1 MNQKITIPV
10 AASLDT
16 SSVEQ
21 AVNAM
26 GQRIAQANRVQ
37 YQPVTA
43 KSVDDVKRLN
53 AALNEVLKTQTG
65 LRKRVQDTG
74 QSTTPFT
81 EWDWARMYPHAASR
95 GAAMQNIF
103 ERVVGHG
110 AFTPLPTSP
119 QQPNVPLGQNKP
131 NGQGGMGGAAA
142 GVAQAGLRAA
152 GPAGGVAANAIGT
165 GMSAGFGAGLMGLVG
180 GMAALGI
187 SKAVGAVVES
197 VGQAERNNVE
207 YDKLKRILGDV
218 GVSFGVLKGVVTASA
233 DNLKITY
240 EEAGRLSTQFAKLAN
255 LSGDQYKSLNEELDT
270 GVGLSRSLGL
280 DPAAGVGLLGQMRGL
295 GITTNS
301 QDSRRFALLIGET
314 IGKSN
319 AFAKAEGVFE
329 AIGGYASS
337 QTRSSM
343 GAANVAGYAGMY
355 AGMVGSGI
363 PGLDPTGAAGLLNKI
378 NATLAAGGAK
388 GEASQFFSGIVG
400 HRMGLSPFQTQV
412 LREGGAFAT
421 NNEAFGRDSAYAR
434 FMGDVGPKGS
444 TTFLQGSI
452 DELRRQYG
460 GDKEYLAMATADHLG
475 VNGRQAMAL
484 LSIEPSQMGEMQD
497 YAGDLTKISGSGI
510 TNLSKALYGSSDER
524 RALANNYLSRRG
536 AEAISEDDRKKL
548 EAASGSDEALKQ
560 ALASMAAKYD
570 QERTTGSDIRDSK
583 NALDNI
589 KTNLA
594 DKLVPIAL
602 EMRHG
607 IMHMAGNGKKSP
619 QEIMK
624 EVLELESKDRTNTIK
639 GQFGAKS
646 DPLIERLE
654 HLQNKERS
662 LDPVA
667 LNHTYRDKPEVL
679 DQKLKE
685 RADVQREIIEIE
697 GKLKKLSEDKA
708 KALEAE
714 TTELN
719 KNLLAVK
726 TGGMAGPKTE
736 VSPPTTGDFSRVDR
750 RHGAAPGAA
759 GGRGSGSSYDPL
771 RTDGGA
777 APLPG
782 DLSEKLAEAERK
794 NNLPAGV
801 LKSVIQQ
808 ETGGDKSYL
817 DDPTKPHY
825 PMGADGKRRTR
836 DGTVSSA
843 FGPFGILADSTAKDP
858 GYGVAPLRDKGID
871 EQIRFAAE
879 YLAARSKREGGIA
892 GGLAAYGE
900 GPRYSRQVLGRLGN
914 PDAAAPPRGQAP
926 SAQDQPPAPAQ
937 PPRGKE
943 GTPAASVGMQ
953 TESSYKPG
961 AVTSAPLAPLS
972 GEANVTVDLS
982 PDARRLLATPAA
994 PMSMRLGPAT
1004 PLGLK
1009 APASMRK

>member
-53 AALNEVLKTQTG
+53 TALNEVLKTQTG

-81 EWDWARMYPHAASR
+81 EWDWTRMYPHAASR

-110 AFTPLPTSP
+110 AFTPLPTPP
-119 QQPNVPLGQNKP
+119 QQPNVPPGQNKP

-240 EEAGRLSTQFAKLAN
+240 EEAGRLGTQFAKLAN
-255 LSGDQYKSLNEELDT
+255 LSGDQYKTLNEELDT

-295 GITTNS
+295 GVTTNS
-301 QDSRRFALLIGET
+301 QESRRFALLIGET

-319 AFAKAEGVFE
+319 AFAKAEEVFE
-329 AIGGYASS
+329 AIGGYAGS
-337 QTRSSM
+337 QTRNSM

-400 HRMGLSPFQTQV
+400 HRMGLDPIQTQI

-421 NNEAFGRDSAYAR
+421 NDEAFG
-434 FMGDVGPKGS
+434 KGS
-444 TTFLQGSI
+444 VAERFGISGPGGNTTFLQGSL
-452 DELRRQYG
+452 DELRSQYG
-460 GDKEYLAMATADHLG
+460 NNKGLLAQATANHLG
-475 VNGRQAMAL
+475 IGMRQAMAL
-484 LSIEPSQMGEMQD
+484 LSVGPEQMGEMQS

-510 TNLSKALYGSSDER
+510 TNLSKALYGNANER
-524 RALANNYLSRRG
+524 RALADNYLSRRG
-536 AEAISEDDRKKL
+536 SDAISEDDRKKL

-719 KNLLAVK
+719 KKLLAVK
-726 TGGMAGPKTE
+726 TGGMTEPKPEGST
-736 VSPPTTGDFSRVDR
+736 PTTGDFARTDR
-750 RHGAAPGAA
+750 RHGEAPSAGA
-759 GGRGSGSSYDPL
+759 GRGSGYDPL
-771 RTDGGA
+771 RTS

-782 DLSEKLAEAERK
+782 DLDQKLAEAERRER
-794 NNLPAGV
+794 LPAGV
-801 LKSVIQQ
+801 LKSLIQQ
-808 ETGGDKSYL
+808 ETGGDRSYL
-817 DDPTKPHY
+817 DDPGKYHY
-825 PMGADGKRRTR
+825 PMGADGRRRTR
-836 DGTVSSA
+836 GGTISSA
-843 FGPFGILADSTAKDP
+843 MGPFGILADSTAKDP
-858 GYGVAPLRDKGID
+858 GYGVAPLGDKNSID
-871 EQIRFAAE
+871 EHIRFASQ
-879 YLAARSKREGGIA
+879 YLAARSRQAGGIA
-892 GGLAAYGE
+892 GGLAGYGE
-900 GPRYSRQVLGRLGN
+900 GAKYSRQVLSRM
-914 PDAAAPPRGQAP
+914 
-926 SAQDQPPAPAQ
+926 
-937 PPRGKE
+937 

-953 TESSYKPG
+953 TESAYKPG

-982 PDARRLLATPAA
+982 ADAKRLLSTPSA
-994 PMSMRLGPAT
+994 PLSMRLGPAT

-1009 APASMRK
+1009 APASMRQ